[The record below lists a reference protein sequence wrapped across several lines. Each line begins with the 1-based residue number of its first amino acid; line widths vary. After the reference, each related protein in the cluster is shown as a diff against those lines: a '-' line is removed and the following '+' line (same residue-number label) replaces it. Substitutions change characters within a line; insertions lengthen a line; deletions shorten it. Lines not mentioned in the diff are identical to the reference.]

1 MMSVQQ
7 VKARHFGANNGP
19 ICARCNRL
27 MHIARRS
34 PHPLYGNAYE
44 MQIFECR
51 NCKIQIERSADGSGR
66 PHASDAAARPQ
77 RPQD

>member
-7 VKARHFGANNGP
+7 VKPRHFGANNGP
-19 ICARCNRL
+19 ICGKCNRL

-51 NCKIQIERSADGSGR
+51 NCKIQIERSADGNGC
-66 PHASDAAARPQ
+66 PHAIDAAALPQ
-77 RPQD
+77 HRQD

>member
-1 MMSVQQ
+1 MMSVQS

-19 ICARCNRL
+19 ICAKCNRL

-34 PHPLYGNAYE
+34 PHPIYGNSYE

-51 NCKIQIERSADGSGR
+51 NCKIEIERSADEDGC
-66 PHASDAAARPQ
+66 PHASDAAPLPQ
-77 RPQD
+77 YPQD

>member
-19 ICARCNRL
+19 ICGKCNRL

-51 NCKIQIERSADGSGR
+51 NCKIQIERSADGSGCA
-66 PHASDAAARPQ
+66 HANDAAALPQ